1 MLKLL
6 QPLDELLRGDRTR
19 DELLAQDHAAL
30 SLRTFLPAG
39 VALGLAYGFFMGWFA
54 LSTGG
59 NDAMKQALSTM
70 VKLPAVF
77 LVTLLVT
84 FPSLYVFNALVG
96 CKLRFATTLRLLIA
110 AIVVNLAVAA
120 ALGPILGFFT
130 LSTTSYPFM
139 VLLNV
144 VLLGIGGLIG
154 LAFLLR
160 TLRRLALAGATA
172 DLPPPPE
179 PPVEEERAVQL
190 APPGEGAQGSDAPP
204 VAFTPPSTLPPRR
217 VPPSLSL
224 TPARAAYYAQLSQRE
239 ALIRERTRAANG
251 IFRIWVVLYG
261 VVGMQ
266 TGWILRPFIG
276 HPDLPFALLRA
287 REGNVFQGLWRAAGS
302 LLGL

>member
-1 MLKLL
+1 MLNILL
-6 QPLDELLRGDRTR
+6 PLDELLRGDRTR
-19 DELLAQDHAAL
+19 DNPLAQDHAAL

-39 VALGLAYGFFMGWFA
+39 IVLGLTYGFFMGWFI
-54 LSTGG
+54 LSTGKD
-59 NDAMKQALSTM
+59 DAMKQALATT

-139 VLLNV
+139 ILLNV
-144 VLLGIGGLIG
+144 TLLGIGGVIG

-160 TLRRLALAGATA
+160 TLRQLALAGATA

-179 PPVEEERAVQL
+179 LPPDEPRESPPAVPEPNVPSADFTPRRLPPILSISPTRAV
-190 APPGEGAQGSDAPP
+190 
-204 VAFTPPSTLPPRR
+204 
-217 VPPSLSL
+217 
-224 TPARAAYYAQLSQRE
+224 YYAALSHRE

-251 IFRIWVVLYG
+251 IFRIWILLYG

-276 HPDLPFALLRA
+276 HPDLPFTFVRA
-287 REGNVFQGLWRAAGS
+287 REGNVFQGLWRAAAS
-302 LLGL
+302 LIGL

>member
-19 DELLAQDHAAL
+19 DDLLVQDHAAL

-39 VALGLAYGFFMGWFA
+39 VALGLTYGFFMGWFI
-54 LSTGG
+54 LSTGKD
-59 NDAMKQALSTM
+59 DAIKQALATT

-77 LVTLLVT
+77 LVTLFVT

-139 VLLNV
+139 ILLNV
-144 VLLGIGGLIG
+144 ALLGIGGVIG

-179 PPVEEERAVQL
+179 PPADEPRT
-190 APPGEGAQGSDAPP
+190 APTALPGE
-204 VAFTPPSTLPPRR
+204 TPPQMPAPNVPSADFVPRRLPPSIA
-217 VPPSLSL
+217 VS
-224 TPARAAYYAQLSQRE
+224 PARAAYYAQLSQRE

-276 HPDLPFALLRA
+276 HPDLPFTLLRA
-287 REGNVFQGLWRAAGS
+287 REGNVFQGLWRAASS